1 MKISKFIIFCNRYV
15 ENLGQNLLSILK
27 EKYDCDLKIRQ
38 IVENDIKMLKECEY
52 LFIIT
57 PHSVISK
64 SVLPALVKCNYFIFQ
79 TEQVNTV
86 EKSKK
91 YLHNGAMKIVMQ
103 YAKKIYDY
111 SFDNMNFY
119 SNFLKVEYMPFVC
132 NAKYYEEKEKSIDL
146 LFYGTLNYR
155 RYIILESLKQL
166 FPDITIEIYDKLFG
180 QELKEKIKKSKIILN
195 LHYYENSVLETA
207 RIFEALNYNVHII
220 SENNKEE
227 NIIPN
232 THFVKDFGYYDQQ
245 EMETITINKSKF
257 QEIETTIKNLLK
269 KSIDK
274 KSTMKFIEANNNTI
288 RSIMNTWEN

>member
-1 MKISKFIIFCNRYV
+1 MKISKIIIFCNRYV

-27 EKYDCDLKIRQ
+27 EKYDCDLKVRQ
-38 IVENDIKMLKECEY
+38 IVENDINSLKEKEY
-52 LFIIT
+52 FFIIT

-64 SVLPALVKCNYFIFQ
+64 SVLIKLLKCNYFIFQ

-91 YLHNGAMKIVMQ
+91 YLDNSAMKMVMQ
-103 YAKKIYDY
+103 YAKNIYDY

-132 NAKYYEEKEKSIDL
+132 DPKFYEEKEKPIDL

-155 RYIILESLKQL
+155 RYIILETLKQL
-166 FPDITIEIYDKLFG
+166 FPDLTIEIYDKLFG

-207 RIFEALNYNVHII
+207 RIFEALNYNVHIL
-220 SENNKEE
+220 SENNKEDNE
-227 NIIPN
+227 IPN
-232 THFVKDFGYYDQQ
+232 THFIKDLGYYDQK
-245 EMETITINKSKF
+245 EMETITINKSNF
-257 QEIETTIKNLLK
+257 QEIETTIKHLLTK
-269 KSIDK
+269 PIDK
-274 KSTMKFIEANNNTI
+274 TSAMKYIQSNNNTI
-288 RSIMNTWEN
+288 RKIMNTWEI

>member
-1 MKISKFIIFCNRYV
+1 
-15 ENLGQNLLSILK
+15 GQNLLSILK

-38 IVENDIKMLKECEY
+38 IVENDIKMLKEDEY

-64 SVLPALVKCNYFIFQ
+64 SVLTKILKCNYFIFQ
-79 TEQVNTV
+79 TEQVNTI

-91 YLHNGAMKIVMQ
+91 YLYNPAMKMVMQ
-103 YAKKIYDY
+103 YAKNIYDY
-111 SFDNMNFY
+111 SFDNMKFY

-132 NAKYYEEKEKSIDL
+132 NTKYYEEKEKSIDL

-155 RYIILESLKQL
+155 RYIILETLKQL
-166 FPDITIEIYDKLFG
+166 FPDLTIEIYDKLFG

-220 SENNKEE
+220 SENNKEDNE
-227 NIIPN
+227 IPN
-232 THFVKDFGYYDQQ
+232 THFIEDLGYYDQK
-245 EMETITINKSKF
+245 EMETITINKSNF

-274 KSTMKFIEANNNTI
+274 KSAMKFIQSNNNTI
-288 RSIMNTWEN
+288 RKIMTTWDF